1 MCKLSYVI
9 PCYRSEHTIRDV
21 VAEIM
26 TTSDKLDIKNYEII
40 LVCDSSPDNVWN
52 IIEDLSREYNNI
64 NGILFSKNFGQ
75 HAALLAGYAASK
87 GEIVVSLDDDGQ
99 TPIDELGKLL
109 DELSKGYDVV
119 YAYYEEIK
127 QTVFRRFGSWM
138 AAKMS
143 EIMLGAQKGSR
154 GSSFYVARRFV
165 IEEMIRYDNAYPY
178 LGGLVLRTTH
188 NISSVMTHHRE
199 RLSGT
204 SGYSF
209 ISLLKLWING
219 FTAFSVM
226 PLRVGVFTGAFFS
239 VVGIL
244 FAISVIIRKIINP
257 EMAAGWASTI
267 SVILVVGGLLL
278 AMLGLVGEYVG
289 RIYICINKSPQYVV
303 KKRTEENT
311 DAFDGKNRSNNGV

>member
-1 MCKLSYVI
+1 MLTAAVI
-9 PCYRSEHTIRDV
+9 TVSDKGSQGLREDKSGPA
-21 VAEIM
+21 VAEILK
-26 TTSDKLDIKNYEII
+26 D
-40 LVCDSSPDNVWN
+40 
-52 IIEDLSREYNNI
+52 
-64 NGILFSKNFGQ
+64 
-75 HAALLAGYAASK
+75 
-87 GEIVVSLDDDGQ
+87 
-99 TPIDELGKLL
+99 
-109 DELSKGYDVV
+109 KGYDVV

-127 QTVFRRFGSWM
+127 QTVFRKFGSWM

-165 IEEMIRYDNAYPY
+165 IDEMIRYDNAYPY

-209 ISLLKLWING
+209 IRLLKLWING

-244 FAISVIIRKIINP
+244 FAISVII
-257 EMAAGWASTI
+257 
-267 SVILVVGGLLL
+267 
-278 AMLGLVGEYVG
+278 
-289 RIYICINKSPQYVV
+289 
-303 KKRTEENT
+303 KKKFKER
-311 DAFDGKNRSNNGV
+311 VC